1 MRRVIVGT
9 AGHIDHGKTSLVEAL
24 TGIDCDRWA
33 EEKSRGITIDLGFA
47 HLEQDDFQIGFIDV
61 PGHERFVHNAL
72 AGLGGIRVVL
82 LVVAADEGVKPQT
95 REHLAI
101 CSLLE
106 IPACL
111 VALTKKDL
119 VTSDLLDLAKMEVE
133 ELLAATPFADA
144 EIVPVSSVTGE
155 EVDTIRDKLLEL
167 AAEHETQVDPTQP
180 VRLPIDRAFHLKGL
194 GVVITGTL
202 VSGAVSPG
210 DSLEL
215 HPAGT
220 TARVRGV
227 QVHGS
232 AREEAD
238 AGERTALQLTG
249 LGLEELG
256 RGMQLTAPEAF
267 ATTTSL
273 VGSITLLPDAPKA
286 IKGSTPVRFHL
297 LSSEVHGRLRPLAGP
312 LEPGKSGPVEIRL
325 ATPIV
330 AVRGDHFIVRR
341 PSPPITLGGG
351 RIIDP
356 QWLRRRGK
364 DLARALEALADG
376 LDEALQLWVEEAG
389 EAGAESASLARRLGV
404 ETGPVEEALQ
414 GMAKEQVV
422 LEVPPGHGHASR
434 WLDPAAY
441 RRVAERAKKVLKSY
455 FRRERLAKGMSK
467 AEATDRIFPGR
478 SSELADVYLSWL
490 ESQKLIVV
498 TGNQVNLP
506 GRAAELTPEES
517 HLESRILEIFQ
528 TAGLKPPSLGEVGQ
542 EIGAKPQILEGVV
555 RYLLERGRL
564 ARLPGGLVISSAVI
578 EQVGRDLQEGDWDKF
593 SVGDF
598 KDRFGLTRKWAIPI
612 LEHLDSTGVTRRLGD
627 QRQVL
632 RAKRI

>member
-9 AGHIDHGKTSLVEAL
+9 AGHIDHGKTKLVEAL

-47 HLEQDDFQIGFIDV
+47 HLEADDFQIGFIDV

-72 AGLGGIRVVL
+72 AGLGGIRIVL

-101 CSLLE
+101 CNLLE

-119 VTSDLLDLAKMEVE
+119 VTPDLLDLAKMEVE
-133 ELLAATPFADA
+133 ELLAGTPFADA
-144 EIVPVSSVTGE
+144 EIVPVSSLTGDRI
-155 EVDTIRDKLLEL
+155 DTIRDKLLEL
-167 AAEHETQVDPTQP
+167 AAEHETEADPARP

-202 VSGAVSPG
+202 VSGGVSPG
-210 DSLEL
+210 DTLVL
-215 HPAGT
+215 HPDGG

-249 LGLEELG
+249 PGLEELD
-256 RGMQLTAPEAF
+256 RGMQLTAADAF

-273 VGSITLLPDAPKA
+273 VGSFTLLPDAPKP

-312 LEPGKSGPVEIRL
+312 LAPGKSGPVEIRL
-325 ATPIV
+325 AAPVV
-330 AVRGDHFIVRR
+330 AVRGDRFIARR

-351 RIIDP
+351 QILDP
-356 QWLRRRGK
+356 QWHRRRGK
-364 DLARALEALADG
+364 ELQGALKALKDG
-376 LDEALQLWVEEAG
+376 HDATLLLWVREAG
-389 EAGAESASLARRLGV
+389 EAGAETGSLARRLGT
-404 ETGPVEEALQ
+404 ESGPVEESLKR
-414 GMAKEQVV
+414 MAREQMV
-422 LEVPPGHGHASR
+422 LEVPPGHGHAGR

-441 RRVAERAKKVLKSY
+441 SRVTERAKKVLQSY

-478 SSELADVYLSWL
+478 ASELANVYLSWL
-490 ESQKLIVV
+490 ERQKILVV
-498 TGNQVNLP
+498 AGNQVNLP
-506 GRAAELTPEES
+506 GRAAELTTEES
-517 HLESRILEIFQ
+517 HLESRIVEIFAA
-528 TAGLKPPSLGEVGQ
+528 AGLKPPSLGEVGQ
-542 EIGAKPQILEGVV
+542 ELGAKPQILDGVV

-564 ARLPGGLVISSAVI
+564 ARLPGGLVISGSAI
-578 EQVGRDLQEGDWDKF
+578 EQVGRDLRDSDWDKF

-632 RAKRI
+632 RAKRS

>member
-9 AGHIDHGKTSLVEAL
+9 AGHIDHGKTKLVEAL

-33 EEKSRGITIDLGFA
+33 EEKDRGITIDLGFA
-47 HLEQDDFQIGFIDV
+47 HLEADDFQIGFIDV

-72 AGLGGIRVVL
+72 AGLGGIRIVL

-119 VTSDLLDLAKMEVE
+119 VTPDLLDLAKMEVE
-133 ELLAATPFADA
+133 ELLAGTPFADA
-144 EIVPVSSVTGE
+144 ELVPVSSLTGE
-155 EVDTIRDKLLEL
+155 GIDTIRGKLLEL
-167 AAEHETQVDPTQP
+167 AGEHETQADPTRP

-202 VSGAVSPG
+202 VSGGVSPG
-210 DSLEL
+210 DTLVL
-215 HPAGT
+215 HPAGS

-232 AREEAD
+232 SREEAD

-249 LGLEELG
+249 PDLEELE
-256 RGMQLTAPEAF
+256 RGMQLTAADAF

-273 VGSITLLPDAPKA
+273 VGSFTLLPDAPKP
-286 IKGSTPVRFHL
+286 IRGSTPVRFHL

-312 LEPGKSGPVEIRL
+312 LAPGKSGPVELRL
-325 ATPIV
+325 AAPVV
-330 AVRGDHFIVRR
+330 AVSGDRFIVRR

-351 RIIDP
+351 QILDP
-356 QWLRRRGK
+356 QWHRRRGK
-364 DLARALEALADG
+364 ELEGALKALEDG
-376 LDEALQLWVEEAG
+376 HDETLLMWVREAG
-389 EAGAESASLARRLGV
+389 EAGAETGPLARRLGT
-404 ETGPVEEALQ
+404 ESAPVEESLAR
-414 GMAKEQVV
+414 MAGEQLV
-422 LEVPPGHGHASR
+422 LEVPPGHGHGGR

-441 RRVAERAKKVLKSY
+441 RRVAERAKKVLESY

-478 SSELADVYLSWL
+478 ASELADVYLSWL
-490 ESQKLIVV
+490 EKQKILVV

-506 GRAAELTPEES
+506 GRAAELTAEES
-517 HLESRILEIFQ
+517 RLESRIVEIFAA
-528 TAGLKPPSLGEVGQ
+528 AGLKPPSLGEVSQ
-542 EIGAKPQILEGVV
+542 ELGAKPQILEGVV

-564 ARLPGGLVISSAVI
+564 ARLPGGLVISGSAI
-578 EQVGRDLQEGDWDKF
+578 EQVGRELQEGDWDKF

-627 QRQVL
+627 ERQVL
-632 RAKRI
+632 RAKRS